1 MSKTYSPADGSLI
14 IGGSIIKFDSV
25 TIAKNEP
32 LNTMTEGTFGEVTRT
47 KNASTLGTITVVLPQ
62 SSSDNAILSAKAIV
76 NGIESILFKD
86 NLGASL
92 AAIPEGVFTELPD
105 SEFAKEHGDRS
116 WEFQGSMPIYVIGG
130 N

>member
-1 MSKTYSPADGSLI
+1 MSKTYSPGDGSLI

-32 LNTMTEGTFGEVTRT
+32 KNFMTEGTQGEVTRT
-47 KNASTLGTITVVLPQ
+47 KNLSTLGTITVVLPQ
-62 SSSDNAILSAKAIV
+62 SSSDNAILSAKAIA

-92 AAIPEGVFTELPD
+92 ATMPEGVFTELPD

-116 WEFQGSMPIYVIGG
+116 WEFQGSMPIYIIGG